1 MTLSEKIQMP
11 MFPLSIFLLP
21 GERTQLH
28 IFEARYKQL
37 FNEVESDKSNF
48 GIPFMI
54 GPEKGQMGARY
65 KMIRVLKRY
74 NSGELDVLVEA
85 EELFQLTEF
94 NSMKEGKLYPY
105 GTVILKKEL
114 SKELASLEVQE
125 AYESLSESLSGTEIP
140 LHLNESPFTMTL
152 MASLGYSSEIKY
164 QFALLPSR
172 DRRNEALLS
181 MIKMMDLM
189 VQQEKVAEQGIYLN

>member
-1 MTLSEKIQMP
+1 MP

-28 IFEARYKQL
+28 IFEPRYRQL

-48 GIPFMI
+48 GIPFMM
-54 GPEKGQMGARY
+54 GSEKGQMGSRC
-65 KMIRVLKRY
+65 KLIRVLKRY
-74 NSGELDVLVEA
+74 NSGELDVLVES
-85 EELFQLTEF
+85 EGLFQLTEF

-125 AYESLSESLSGTEIP
+125 AYESLSKSLSGTEIP

-152 MASLGYSSEIKY
+152 MASLGHVSEIKY
-164 QFALLPSR
+164 RFASLPSR

-181 MIKMMDLM
+181 MIKMIYLM

>member
-1 MTLSEKIQMP
+1 MP

-28 IFEARYKQL
+28 IFEPRYRQL

-48 GIPFMI
+48 GIPFMM
-54 GPEKGQMGARY
+54 GSEKGQMGSRC
-65 KMIRVLKRY
+65 KLIRVLKRY
-74 NSGELDVLVEA
+74 NSGELDVLVES
-85 EELFQLTEF
+85 EVLFQLTEF

-125 AYESLSESLSGTEIP
+125 AYESLSKSLSGTEIP

-152 MASLGYSSEIKY
+152 MASLGHVSEIKY
-164 QFALLPSR
+164 RFASLPSR

-181 MIKMMDLM
+181 MIKMIYLM

>member
-1 MTLSEKIQMP
+1 MP

-28 IFEARYKQL
+28 IFEPRYRQL

-48 GIPFMI
+48 GIPFMM
-54 GPEKGQMGARY
+54 GSEKGQMGSRC
-65 KMIRVLKRY
+65 KLIRVLKRY
-74 NSGELDVLVEA
+74 NSGELDVLVES
-85 EELFQLTEF
+85 EGLFRLTEF

-125 AYESLSESLSGTEIP
+125 AYESLSKSLSGTEIP

-152 MASLGYSSEIKY
+152 MASLGHVSEIKY
-164 QFALLPSR
+164 RFASLPSR

-181 MIKMMDLM
+181 MIKMIYLM

>member
-1 MTLSEKIQMP
+1 

-28 IFEARYKQL
+28 IFEPRYRQL

-48 GIPFMI
+48 GIPFMM
-54 GPEKGQMGARY
+54 GSEKGQMGSRC
-65 KMIRVLKRY
+65 KLIRVLKRY
-74 NSGELDVLVEA
+74 NSGELDVLVES
-85 EELFQLTEF
+85 EVLFQLTEF

-125 AYESLSESLSGTEIP
+125 AYESLSKSLSGTEIP

-152 MASLGYSSEIKY
+152 MASLGHVSEIKY
-164 QFALLPSR
+164 RFASLPSR

-181 MIKMMDLM
+181 MIKMIYLM

>member
-28 IFEARYKQL
+28 IFEPRYRQL

-48 GIPFMI
+48 GIPFMM
-54 GPEKGQMGARY
+54 GSEKGQMGSRC
-65 KMIRVLKRY
+65 KLIRVLKRY
-74 NSGELDVLVEA
+74 NSGELDVLVES
-85 EELFQLTEF
+85 EGLFQLTEF

-125 AYESLSESLSGTEIP
+125 AYESLSKSLSGTEIP

-152 MASLGYSSEIKY
+152 MASLGHVSEIKY
-164 QFALLPSR
+164 RFASLPSR

-181 MIKMMDLM
+181 MIKMIYLM

>member
-28 IFEARYKQL
+28 IFEPRYRQL

-48 GIPFMI
+48 GIPFIM
-54 GPEKGQMGARY
+54 GSEKGQMGSRC
-65 KMIRVLKRY
+65 KLIRVLKRY
-74 NSGELDVLVEA
+74 NSGELDVLVES
-85 EELFQLTEF
+85 EVLFQLTEF

-125 AYESLSESLSGTEIP
+125 AYESLSKSLSGTEIP

-152 MASLGYSSEIKY
+152 MASLGHVSEIKY
-164 QFALLPSR
+164 RFASLPSR

-181 MIKMMDLM
+181 MIKMIYLM

>member
-11 MFPLSIFLLP
+11 MFPLSIFMLP

-28 IFEARYKQL
+28 IFEPRYRQL

-48 GIPFMI
+48 GIPFMM
-54 GPEKGQMGARY
+54 GSEKGQMGSRC
-65 KMIRVLKRY
+65 KLIRVLKRY
-74 NSGELDVLVEA
+74 NSGELDVLVES
-85 EELFQLTEF
+85 EGLFQLTEF

-125 AYESLSESLSGTEIP
+125 AYESLSKSLSGTEIP

-152 MASLGYSSEIKY
+152 MASLGHVSEIKY
-164 QFALLPSR
+164 RFASLPSR

-181 MIKMMDLM
+181 MIKMIYLM

>member
-1 MTLSEKIQMP
+1 

-28 IFEARYKQL
+28 IFEPRYRQL

-48 GIPFMI
+48 GIPFMM
-54 GPEKGQMGARY
+54 GSEKGQMGSRC
-65 KMIRVLKRY
+65 KLIRVLKRY
-74 NSGELDVLVEA
+74 NSGELDVLVES
-85 EELFQLTEF
+85 EGLFQLTEF

-125 AYESLSESLSGTEIP
+125 AYESLSKSLSGTEIP

-152 MASLGYSSEIKY
+152 MASLGHVSEIKY
-164 QFALLPSR
+164 RFASLPSR

-181 MIKMMDLM
+181 MIKMIYLM